1 MSASTRSGTPKV
13 PSGGAREPFE
23 RSTVCLRLLELGM
36 LERRRMRKAP
46 QLPDHRASPK
56 LARIGAKID
65 MGVESQRLKEFVKPP
80 PIRLRS
86 SSLSF
91 TPLT

>member
-46 QLPDHRASPK
+46 QLPDHRAGPK
-56 LARIGAKID
+56 FARIGAKID
-65 MGVESQRLKEFVKPP
+65 MVEYP
-80 PIRLRS
+80 RS
-86 SSLSF
+86 
-91 TPLT
+91 

>member
-1 MSASTRSGTPKV
+1 
-13 PSGGAREPFE
+13 
-23 RSTVCLRLLELGM
+23 
-36 LERRRMRKAP
+36 MRKAP

-56 LARIGAKID
+56 LARIGAKVY

-86 SSLSF
+86 SSPSF